1 MKTLKW
7 FVVNIV
13 FLSCIYIFPSAE
25 AQQLIDTS
33 QMGIH
38 PFGNK
43 SNDQIQSIQVYTG
56 SISGIKF
63 YDENGNTFRD
73 PETDYGMAG
82 WGIKITVSKIDSTYT
97 DVNEN
102 HTFSDLPN
110 GTYTAAAMVR
120 WEG

>member
-1 MKTLKW
+1 MKTFKW

-13 FLSCIYIFPSAE
+13 FLSCLYIFPSAE
-25 AQQLIDTS
+25 AQQLINTS
-33 QMGIH
+33 E
-38 PFGNK
+38 NK
-43 SNDQIQSIQVYTG
+43 STDQVRTIQIYSG

-63 YDENGNTFRD
+63 YDDNGNGYRD
-73 PETDYGMAG
+73 PATDYGMAG
-82 WGIKITVSKIDSTYT
+82 WGIKITGSKIDSTYT